1 MPDSTKSFNPDHI
14 KNNKTTK
21 KQPKDPVFGA
31 QKEPPVTLQTASGI
45 PLKSVYTPE
54 DISDLDY
61 NRQIGLPGQEPFV
74 RGVYPSMY
82 RGRSWTLRQL
92 AGFGP
97 AEETNKRYKFLLK
110 EGATGINGVFDYPT
124 LRGFDSTDPIAR
136 ADAGRGGVAI
146 DTLADMQILFDGI
159 PIETTSTS
167 LVTCQPICNISVQS
181 MYFAHAQLSK
191 VPLDR
196 LSGTSQNDF
205 LMETT
210 VTVAP
215 EVLPP
220 RYSFKLSCDA
230 IEYCTRHVPR
240 WNPVSFSGYNYR
252 ESGCT
257 AIQEVAFVV
266 SNALACCE
274 ELLRRGFDIDSFA
287 PRLSF
292 FLSAHNDFFEEIA
305 KYRAA
310 RRIWCRIMQ
319 ERFAAHDPRSL
330 KFRYHVQTAGVALTA
345 QQPLNNIARAA
356 YHGLA
361 AVLGGAQSL
370 HIDGYDEALC
380 TPTELSALTALRTN
394 QILQLETGVTHTIDP
409 LGGSYFVESL
419 TNQLEEKIIAL
430 LEEIEQMGGVV
441 RAVETGWIH
450 REISDAASEYQQ
462 AIESGKMPVVGLNCQ
477 RVAEEKLPMDLFEVP
492 ETLRIQEEKLEK
504 IKKERNPDQVRRAL
518 GSIANCCRED
528 GNLMEVIVD
537 SVKSYVTVGE
547 ISRTIKDCYG
557 TWNMPLF

>member
-1 MPDSTKSFNPDHI
+1 MAGSTKSFNPNRTQKNKKAKI
-14 KNNKTTK
+14 K
-21 KQPKDPVFGA
+21 PKDPAVGA
-31 QKEPPVTLQTASGI
+31 QKELPVELQTASGI
-45 PLKSVYTPE
+45 PIKSLYTPE

-61 NRQIGLPGQEPFV
+61 HRQIGFPGKEPFV

-82 RGRSWTLRQL
+82 RGRSWTIRQL

-97 AEETNKRYKFLLK
+97 PEETNKRYKFLLK
-110 EGATGINGVFDYPT
+110 KGATGINGVFDYPT
-124 LRGFDSTDPIAR
+124 LRGYDSTDPIAR

-146 DTLADMQILFDGI
+146 DTLADMQILFEGI
-159 PIETTSTS
+159 PIDTISTS

-181 MYFAHAQLSK
+181 MYFAHAQLSNIS
-191 VPLDR
+191 LYR
-196 LSGTSQNDF
+196 LAGTSQNDF
-205 LMETT
+205 LMETA

-257 AIQEVAFVV
+257 ATQEVAFVI
-266 SNALACCE
+266 SNAVASCE
-274 ELLRRGFDIDSFA
+274 ELLRRGFDIDRFA

-310 RRIWCRIMQ
+310 RRIWCRIMK
-319 ERFAAHDPRSL
+319 ERFAAKNPNSL

-419 TNQLEEKIIAL
+419 TNQLEEKIVAL
-430 LEEIEQMGGVV
+430 LEEIDDIGGVV

-450 REISDAASEYQQ
+450 KAISDAAYEYQQ

-477 RVAEEKLPMDLFEVP
+477 QVAEEKLPIDLFEVP

-504 IKKERNPDQVRRAL
+504 IKKERNSDQARRAL
-518 GSIANCCRED
+518 DAIAHCCRED
-528 GNLMEVIVD
+528 GNLMDVIVD
-537 SVKSYVTVGE
+537 SVKSYITVGE
-547 ISRTIKDCYG
+547 ISRTLKDCYG

>member
-1 MPDSTKSFNPDHI
+1 MAGSTKSFNPNRTQ
-14 KNNKTTK
+14 KNKTAK
-21 KQPKDPVFGA
+21 IKPKDPAVGA
-31 QKEPPVTLQTASGI
+31 QKELPVELQTASGI
-45 PLKSVYTPE
+45 PIKSLYTPE

-61 NRQIGLPGQEPFV
+61 HRQIGFPGKEPFV

-82 RGRSWTLRQL
+82 RGRSWTIRQL

-97 AEETNKRYKFLLK
+97 PEETNKRYKFLLK
-110 EGATGINGVFDYPT
+110 KGATGINGVFDYPT
-124 LRGFDSTDPIAR
+124 LRGYDSTDPIAR

-146 DTLADMQILFDGI
+146 DTLADMQILFEGI
-159 PIETTSTS
+159 PIDTISTS

-181 MYFAHAQLSK
+181 MYFAHAQLSNIS
-191 VPLDR
+191 LYR
-196 LSGTSQNDF
+196 LAGTSQNDF
-205 LMETT
+205 LMETA

-257 AIQEVAFVV
+257 ATQEVAFVI
-266 SNALACCE
+266 SNAVASCE
-274 ELLRRGFDIDSFA
+274 ELLRRGFDIDRFA

-310 RRIWCRIMQ
+310 RRIWCRIMK
-319 ERFAAHDPRSL
+319 ERFAAKNPNSL

-419 TNQLEEKIIAL
+419 TNQLEEKIVAL
-430 LEEIEQMGGVV
+430 LEEIDDIGGVV

-450 REISDAASEYQQ
+450 KAISDAAYEYQQ

-477 RVAEEKLPMDLFEVP
+477 QVAEEKLPIDLFEVP

-504 IKKERNPDQVRRAL
+504 IKKERNSDQARRAL
-518 GSIANCCRED
+518 DAIAHCCRED
-528 GNLMEVIVD
+528 GNLMDVIVD
-537 SVKSYVTVGE
+537 SVKSYITVGE
-547 ISRTIKDCYG
+547 ISRTLKDCYG